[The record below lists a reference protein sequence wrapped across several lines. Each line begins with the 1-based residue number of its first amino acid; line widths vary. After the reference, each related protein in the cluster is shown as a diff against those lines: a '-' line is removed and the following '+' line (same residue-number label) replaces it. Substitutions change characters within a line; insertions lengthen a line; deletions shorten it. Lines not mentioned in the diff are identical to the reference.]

1 MGTGRKRR
9 NKTGFVDDEQSRW
22 EAAGERENASTFL
35 EGRSMAIFHSLSS
48 RRASI
53 CIKLIGS
60 PYWLLPLASKRDGI
74 PVAKRERERGREGGK
89 EGEREE
95 AAEIERAPWRE
106 TRPERRSAL
115 FPPSHPT
122 PFLGYVRGENSRRC
136 AGSC

>member
-1 MGTGRKRR
+1 MGTGRRRR

-74 PVAKRERERGREGGK
+74 PVAKRERER
-89 EGEREE
+89 EGEREGRR
-95 AAEIERAPWRE
+95 ERERKLQ
-106 TRPERRSAL
+106 RSKERRGGRRGQSGAPH
-115 FPPSHPT
+115 FSHP
-122 PFLGYVRGENSRRC
+122 PILPLSS
-136 AGSC
+136 AM